1 MHCDGRVRATAPT
14 LLTDARP
21 TRPPTRRVSTSE
33 RTDRFAHA
41 VFAALAACSVLILG
55 FVVVY
60 VLSRAWPTFKASGLS
75 YFGNQDNPGLHRELS
90 YASAGHP
97 AGVPYRELH
106 AWPAIYGTLLTAGGA
121 ILVGLPFSLLASI
134 FVAELAP
141 DWLARLI
148 EPLIRVM
155 AAVPSVVWGLFGLLV
170 LAPFIERVLISD
182 NLRTQYAPVVPL
194 RGENILLGILV
205 LTAMTVPFQ
214 IAIFTDAL
222 RAVPVAWREGGRALG
237 LDAWRATVKI
247 SLPVIRPAIATG
259 VVLASG
265 RAIGEGIALSMTTGA
280 VASVPNP
287 LDGFVFFLEPAHP
300 LASLLVDNAAEGV
313 DQQNFAADIFSFAA
327 LILVSALALMLAVR
341 VVLAP
346 VRAKATL

>member
-1 MHCDGRVRATAPT
+1 M
-14 LLTDARP
+14 
-21 TRPPTRRVSTSE
+21 
-33 RTDRFAHA
+33 
-41 VFAALAACSVLILG
+41 LILG

-265 RAIGEGIALSMTTGA
+265 RAIGEGDRALDDDRRGCISFPIRSTASSSSSSLPIPSRACSSTTPPR
-280 VASVPNP
+280 ASTNTTSPPTSSPSP
-287 LDGFVFFLEPAHP
+287 L
-300 LASLLVDNAAEGV
+300 
-313 DQQNFAADIFSFAA
+313 
-327 LILVSALALMLAVR
+327 
-341 VVLAP
+341 
-346 VRAKATL
+346 